1 MSAVQLFGKLP
12 AHGDFVSRGLSADA
26 RDSLDLW
33 LAGSMSDTRER
44 LGDDVFAQR
53 FDTAPPWRC
62 VVPTDGGIVA
72 GALAPS
78 VDAVGR
84 RYPIY
89 LARADADAGAEAMAE
104 ACEALLYDALAGG
117 WDADALVSAA
127 ASITADADEDRA
139 GAARWWT
146 LGNDVFDPAA
156 MTGARPTTLFQV
168 LLDRREEDA

>member
-26 RDSLDLW
+26 RDTLDQW
-33 LAGSMSDTRER
+33 LAASMSATRER
-44 LGDDVFAQR
+44 LGDEMFADR

-62 VVPTDGGIVA
+62 VVPTDAGVLA

-89 LARADADAGAEAMAE
+89 LARSDAADGAEAMAE
-104 ACEALLYDALAGG
+104 ACEALLYDALAEA
-117 WDADALVSAA
+117 WDADALANAA
-127 ASITADADEDRA
+127 ASIVVETDADGTCD
-139 GAARWWT
+139 ARWWT

-156 MTGARPTTLFQV
+156 IAGERPPALFQV